1 MCTNKEV
8 PSPEKKVAA
17 RTFPLVGIPK
27 ETTVVSTGAEHS
39 GQINLSLEHLLSAT
53 TQGMVES
60 QEAASST
67 ALLDM
72 TVGDIVSRIPV
83 TAVTQLLAAQSHQQQ
98 QQIMQQQQQQ
108 QQQSQ
113 PKGTRDI
120 RTIQRH
126 AKERRANRSI
136 AKEIITEDYPHD
148 SEISK
153 KRRRMV
159 KNRESAA
166 RSRQRKQEHVERLE
180 KKVAALQKENCE
192 LRQRVETLE
201 EDRSTSC

>member
-8 PSPEKKVAA
+8 PSPETKVATS

-27 ETTVVSTGAEHS
+27 ETTSMVSTGAEHS
-39 GQINLSLEHLLSAT
+39 GQMNLNLEHLLSAT

-60 QEAASST
+60 QEIASSR
-67 ALLDM
+67 ALLGM

-83 TAVTQLLAAQSHQQQ
+83 QAVTQLVAAQAHQQQ
-98 QQIMQQQQQQ
+98 QQIIQQQQQQ
-108 QQQSQ
+108 PQS
-113 PKGTRDI
+113 KGTRDI
-120 RTIQRH
+120 RAIQRH
-126 AKERRANRSI
+126 AKERKSNRSI

-148 SEISK
+148 SEIAK

-201 EDRSTSC
+201 EDRSRSC

>member
-1 MCTNKEV
+1 M
-8 PSPEKKVAA
+8 
-17 RTFPLVGIPK
+17 G
-27 ETTVVSTGAEHS
+27 STGAEHS

-83 TAVTQLLAAQSHQQQ
+83 TAVTQLLAAQAH
-98 QQIMQQQQQQ
+98 QQQQQ
-108 QQQSQ
+108 QQQSL

-136 AKEIITEDYPHD
+136 AT
-148 SEISK
+148 
-153 KRRRMV
+153 
-159 KNRESAA
+159 
-166 RSRQRKQEHVERLE
+166 
-180 KKVAALQKENCE
+180 
-192 LRQRVETLE
+192 
-201 EDRSTSC
+201 